1 MAGWNP
7 WHGCRKISEG
17 CLHCYVYRMDAAHGK
32 DSSQIAKTQAYDLP
46 IRKNRKGQ
54 YQIPSGETVYTCFT
68 SDFLLEDAD
77 PWRMTAWDMI
87 RARQD
92 LRFYFVTKRIHRFW
106 NCLPPDWGEGWEHV
120 YVSCT
125 VESQQQA
132 EKRLPLFL
140 QAPIRHKS
148 ILCEPLL
155 GPIELSPWLTQ
166 EIEEVSAG
174 GESGPEARVC
184 RYEWVQDLS
193 RQCHRAGVPFHF
205 RQTGALFEKDGRLY
219 RIPRQYQSSQA
230 RKAGIDSR

>member
-1 MAGWNP
+1 MRVLSVPRGDSFPISAGFPASW
-7 WHGCRKISEG
+7 
-17 CLHCYVYRMDAAHGK
+17 
-32 DSSQIAKTQAYDLP
+32 
-46 IRKNRKGQ
+46 
-54 YQIPSGETVYTCFT
+54 
-68 SDFLLEDAD
+68 
-77 PWRMTAWDMI
+77 
-87 RARQD
+87 
-92 LRFYFVTKRIHRFW
+92 LRIL
-106 NCLPPDWGEGWEHV
+106 C
-120 YVSCT
+120 
-125 VESQQQA
+125 A
-132 EKRLPLFL
+132 
-140 QAPIRHKS
+140 HKS